1 MGRSSLSQRFGQ
13 VQALFVVLLTL
24 TQIETFLPLGMHSCL
39 DSFRPAVDR
48 FGYLSAQ
55 LLYSMLVFI
64 VLQHLSVL
72 FGVDVLCSGTST
84 SW

>member
-1 MGRSSLSQRFGQ
+1 MGRSSLSQRFGH
-13 VQALFVVLLTL
+13 VQTLFVVLLTL
-24 TQIETFLPLGMHSCL
+24 TQIETLLSLGMHSCL
-39 DSFRPAVDR
+39 DGFGPAVDG
-48 FGYLSAQ
+48 FCYLSAQ

-72 FGVDVLCSGTST
+72 FRVDVLCFGTST